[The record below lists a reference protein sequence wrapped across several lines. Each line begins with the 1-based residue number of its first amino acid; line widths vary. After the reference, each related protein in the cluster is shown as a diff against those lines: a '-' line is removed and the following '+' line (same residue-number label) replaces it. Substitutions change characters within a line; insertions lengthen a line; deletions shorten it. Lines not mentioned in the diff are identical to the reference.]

1 MTVFQSIIRSHRRV
15 SSIPAVLLFGMFVA
29 SWLAPASVKANAA
42 DAFMLNEDCGDAW
55 GLSWMLDPYASLPS
69 EIEIRIRGFVD
80 VTAGGLDA
88 RVRNTLPAIDGLPR
102 QLLALKYYL
111 ARTRREI
118 RAKWA
123 WTSVQEKRFRKSVEF
138 RRVLEEVEKVRTAF
152 STANPGYSLRANLEV
167 RTVRDQVASWN
178 QTPSV
183 TSAAGSLMT
192 ACARVMNDTLFAAL
206 PSRGTLERFRQF
218 LLRFRPSVIPTVAVP
233 GLSAHGQL
241 RAFDFVVMQGNRV
254 VAGTETASIRSQWD
268 RAGWTA
274 KLKEAVK
281 TSGARF
287 EGPLAFPREPWHYAY
302 KP

>member
-1 MTVFQSIIRSHRRV
+1 MTVFQSIIRSRRRV
-15 SSIPAVLLFGMFVA
+15 SSVPAVLFAGMLIV
-29 SWLAPASVKANAA
+29 SCLAGPPVKANAT
-42 DAFMLNEDCGDAW
+42 DAFMLYEDSGDAW
-55 GLSWMLDPYASLPS
+55 GLSWVLDPYASLPN
-69 EIEIRIRGFVD
+69 EIEVRIRGYVG
-80 VTAGGLDA
+80 VTAGGLDV

-123 WTSVQEKRFRKSVEF
+123 WTAVQEKRFRKSAEF
-138 RRVLEEVEKVRTAF
+138 KRVLDEVEKVRAAF
-152 STANPGYSLRANLEV
+152 SVANPGYSLRANMEV

-206 PSRGTLERFRQF
+206 PSRGTVERFRQF
-218 LLRFRPSVIPTVAVP
+218 LLRFRPSVVPTVAVP

-241 RAFDFVVMQGNRV
+241 RAFDFVVMQGTRV
-254 VAGTETASIRSQWD
+254 VAGTETASIRGQWD